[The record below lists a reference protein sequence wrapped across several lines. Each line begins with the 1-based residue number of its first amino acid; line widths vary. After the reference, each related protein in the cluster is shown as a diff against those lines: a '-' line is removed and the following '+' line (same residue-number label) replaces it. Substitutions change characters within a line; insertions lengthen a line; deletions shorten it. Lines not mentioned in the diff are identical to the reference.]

1 MKVTLKIW
9 RQKDAHSPGHFET
22 HEAADVMPE
31 MSFLEM
37 LDAVNEDLLRLGEE
51 AITFDSDC
59 REGICGT
66 CCLMVNGR
74 AHGRQHGC
82 TVCELRM
89 RNFREGETIT
99 VEPFRSRCFP
109 VVKDLMIDRSIFD
122 QIIQAGAYVSVNTG
136 AAPDANAIPVTKEN
150 AEHAMDAAQCIGC
163 GACVAACPNAAA
175 MLFTSAK
182 IGHLTALPQ
191 GRVEWRQRVLA
202 LVEAMDRAGFG
213 NCSNHGECEAACP
226 KSIKL
231 TNIAQMN
238 RQFIFSSIFTKRET
252 AEAPC

>member
-1 MKVTLKIW
+1 MKFRLRIW
-9 RQKDAHSPGHFET
+9 RQQDEKSPGRFVT
-22 HEAADVMPE
+22 YEATDVIPE

-37 LDAVNEDLLRLGEE
+37 LDAVNEGLISRGEG

-66 CCLMVNGR
+66 CALMVNGR
-74 AHGRQHGC
+74 AHGKKHGA

-89 RNFREGETIT
+89 RNFRDGETIT
-99 VEPFRSRCFP
+99 VEPLRSRCFP

-122 QIIQAGAYVSVNTG
+122 TIIQAGAYVSVNTG
-136 AAPDANAIPVTKEN
+136 AAPDANSIPVKKED
-150 AEHAMDAAQCIGC
+150 AERAMDAAQCIGC

-182 IGHLTALPQ
+182 IGHLSALPQ
-191 GRVEWRQRVLA
+191 GRVEWRRRVLT
-202 LVEAMDRAGFG
+202 LVEAMDAAGFG

-238 RQFIFSSIFTKRET
+238 RQFIFSALFTAREEV
-252 AEAPC
+252 EAY